1 MRKRD
6 FIATGASLAALA
18 LVSAGCT
25 TTGGSSGDP
34 AAQRAA
40 IDAAVD
46 SALTRLY
53 REAPGSQQLVASSK
67 GMLVFPSQVSAGG
80 RRIGECLS
88 LNTRGDSGM

>member
-18 LVSAGCT
+18 LVTAGCT
-25 TTGGSSGDP
+25 TSSGGSGDP

-40 IDAAVD
+40 IDAAAD

-53 REAPGSQQLVASSK
+53 GQAQGSQQLIASWVPAPARASCARAER
-67 GMLVFPSQVSAGG
+67 PPA
-80 RRIGECLS
+80 I
-88 LNTRGDSGM
+88 TA